1 MIVRELLAVFGVK
14 FDEKPVQQAA
24 TSFDGLIAKAKIFG
38 GVLAAGAV
46 ANGIKNFIAENI
58 EFSEQLARTSKRM
71 GIQAE
76 ALQELRYA
84 AEQAGVG
91 HDALDGAMQRFIVR
105 AAEAQ
110 KGTGDAKSVFKE
122 LGVELKD
129 ASGGLKEPSELLAR
143 TADGFGRITNQA
155 DKARIAQAL
164 FDEEGIRLVDV
175 LAKGSQSLSEM
186 RGEARLL
193 GVVMSKESV
202 EAAENLSR
210 VMKRVHSV
218 VRGIG
223 YGIIQSLM
231 PPLQR
236 LANGLETI
244 AKGAV
249 AFIQQTTI
257 LKTVLGILGVAAVAL
272 GIKMAIA
279 FGPVILIVAAVAA
292 AIAAVV
298 LVVDDLYNLFT
309 GGESLIGQFFEWLK
323 NGFKTAA
330 DYIRDGLANLVPD
343 FLKEGL
349 KVTAKFFASGEPNTQ
364 AMMAPRTIQ
373 SQVSPASNIYSPNN
387 QSVKVDVNVKSGANP
402 KEIGSQVARMVG
414 QKLDEER
421 RNAYAALVQRV
432 PS

>member
-46 ANGIKNFIAENI
+46 ANGFRNFIAENI
-58 EFSEQLARTSKRM
+58 EFSEALARASKRM

-84 AEQAGVG
+84 AEQAGIG
-91 HDALDGAMQRFIVR
+91 HDALDSAMQKFVVH
-105 AAEAQ
+105 AAEARR
-110 KGTGDAKSVFKE
+110 GTGAAKDTFKE

-129 ASGGLKEPSELLAR
+129 ASGRLKEPGELLGQ
-143 TADGFGRITNQA
+143 TADGFARITNQA

-164 FDEEGIRLVDV
+164 FDDESTRLVDV
-175 LAKGSQSLSEM
+175 LEKGGRSLNAM
-186 RGEARLL
+186 RAEARML
-193 GVVMSKESV
+193 GVVMSKDAV
-202 EAAENLSR
+202 DAAENLSR
-210 VMKRVHSV
+210 TMKGVNSV
-218 VRGIG
+218 IRGIG
-223 YGIIQSLM
+223 YGIVQSLM

-236 LANGLETI
+236 LANGLEKI
-244 AKGAV
+244 AKGAIAV
-249 AFIQQTTI
+249 IQQTTI
-257 LKTVLGILGVAAVAL
+257 IKTVFGILGVAAVAL

-279 FGPVILIVAAVAA
+279 FGPVILIVAGVAA

-298 LVVDDLYNLFT
+298 LVVDDLYSLFT
-309 GGESLIGQFFEWLK
+309 GGESLIGRFFEWLK
-323 NGFKTAA
+323 SGFKSAA
-330 DYIRDGLANLVPD
+330 EYIKDGLANLVPD

-349 KVTAKFFASGEPNTQ
+349 KVTAKFFASGEPSTQ
-364 AMMAPRTIQ
+364 ALMAPRTLQ
-373 SQVSPASNIYSPNN
+373 SQVSHASNIYSPSN
-387 QSVKVDVNVKSGANP
+387 QNVKVDVNVKSGANP

-421 RNAYAALVQRV
+421 RNAYAALVQRA
-432 PS
+432 PA